1 MTMLTL
7 RAEALLLDM
16 DGTLVHSTTEV
27 ETVWRLWCQGH
38 RLDPA
43 PVLAMCHGVRS
54 REVIRALAPQLD
66 LAREVA
72 LLDELEILH
81 AGVAEAVAGART
93 LLAAL
98 APDRWALVT
107 SASLRVARHRLASA
121 GLPLPKLLIG
131 AEEVERGKPDP
142 EPYLLAAR
150 RLGLAPADCLVFE
163 DAPAGI
169 LSALQAGCPV
179 VQIGGDRR
187 LDPAVVAVI
196 PYWSQVTVVVKEA
209 GPLLVTLPTREAGN
223 KKPPASEGL
232 SGRGPGI
239 I

>member
-1 MTMLTL
+1 MTVLTL

-38 RLDPA
+38 RLDPE

-72 LLDELEILH
+72 LLDELEIQH
-81 AGVAEAVAGART
+81 AGVAEPIAGART
-93 LLAAL
+93 LLGAL
-98 APDRWALVT
+98 SPARWVLVT
-107 SASLRVARHRLASA
+107 SASQRVARHRLASA
-121 GLPLPKLLIG
+121 GLPLPRLLIG
-131 AEEVERGKPDP
+131 AEDVVRGKPDP

-169 LSALQAGCPV
+169 CSALQAGCQV
-179 VQIGGDRR
+179 VQIGGDKR
-187 LDPAVVAVI
+187 LDDGVRARLEDWRQI
-196 PYWSQVTVVVKEA
+196 RLTEDEA
-209 GPLLVTLPTREAGN
+209 GLQLCMANLLPD
-223 KKPPASEGL
+223 
-232 SGRGPGI
+232 
-239 I
+239 

>member
-1 MTMLTL
+1 MTVLTL

-72 LLDELEILH
+72 LLDELEIQH
-81 AGVAEAVAGART
+81 AGVAEPIAGART

-98 APDRWALVT
+98 PPARWALVT
-107 SASLRVARHRLASA
+107 SASKRVARHRLASA
-121 GLPLPKLLIG
+121 GLPLPRWLIG
-131 AEEVERGKPDP
+131 AEDVVRGKPDP

-169 LSALQAGCPV
+169 RSALQAGCQV
-179 VQIGGDRR
+179 VQIGGDKRFDGGVRAR
-187 LDPAVVAVI
+187 LEDWRQI
-196 PYWSQVTVVVKEA
+196 RLTEDEA
-209 GPLLVTLPTREAGN
+209 GLQLCMANLLPD
-223 KKPPASEGL
+223 
-232 SGRGPGI
+232 
-239 I
+239 

>member
-1 MTMLTL
+1 
-7 RAEALLLDM
+7 M

-72 LLDELEILH
+72 LLDELEIQH
-81 AGVAEAVAGART
+81 AGVAEPIAGART
-93 LLAAL
+93 LLGAL
-98 APDRWALVT
+98 SPARWVLVT
-107 SASLRVARHRLASA
+107 SASQRVARHRLASA
-121 GLPLPKLLIG
+121 GLPLPRLLIG
-131 AEEVERGKPDP
+131 AEDVVRGKPDP
-142 EPYLLAAR
+142 EPYLLVAR

-169 LSALQAGCPV
+169 RSALQAGCQV
-179 VQIGGDRR
+179 VQIGGDKR
-187 LDPAVVAVI
+187 LDGGVRARLEDWRQI
-196 PYWSQVTVVVKEA
+196 RLTEDEA
-209 GPLLVTLPTREAGN
+209 GLQLCMANLLPD
-223 KKPPASEGL
+223 
-232 SGRGPGI
+232 
-239 I
+239 

>member
-1 MTMLTL
+1 MTVLTL

-27 ETVWRLWCQGH
+27 ETVWRLWCQSH

-72 LLDELEILH
+72 LLDELEIQH
-81 AGVAEAVAGART
+81 AGVAEPIAGART
-93 LLAAL
+93 LLGAL
-98 APDRWALVT
+98 SPARWVLVT
-107 SASLRVARHRLASA
+107 SASQRVARHRLASA
-121 GLPLPKLLIG
+121 GLPLPRLLIG
-131 AEEVERGKPDP
+131 AEDVVRGKPDP

-150 RLGLAPADCLVFE
+150 QLGLAPADCLVFE

-169 LSALQAGCPV
+169 RSALQAGCQV
-179 VQIGGDRR
+179 VQIGGDKR
-187 LDPAVVAVI
+187 LDGGVRARLEDWRQI
-196 PYWSQVTVVVKEA
+196 RLTEDEA
-209 GPLLVTLPTREAGN
+209 GLQLCMANLLPD
-223 KKPPASEGL
+223 
-232 SGRGPGI
+232 
-239 I
+239 

>member
-27 ETVWRLWCQGH
+27 ETVWRLWCQSH
-38 RLDPA
+38 RLDPE

-72 LLDELEILH
+72 LLDELEIQH
-81 AGVAEAVAGART
+81 ARVAEPIAGART
-93 LLAAL
+93 LLGAL
-98 APDRWALVT
+98 SPARWALVT
-107 SASLRVARHRLASA
+107 SASQRVARHRLASA
-121 GLPLPKLLIG
+121 GLPLPRLLIG
-131 AEEVERGKPDP
+131 AEDVVRGKPDP

-150 RLGLAPADCLVFE
+150 QLGLAPADCLVFE

-169 LSALQAGCPV
+169 RSALQAGCQV
-179 VQIGGDRR
+179 VQIGGDKR
-187 LDPAVVAVI
+187 LDDGVRARLEDWRQI
-196 PYWSQVTVVVKEA
+196 RLTEDEA
-209 GPLLVTLPTREAGN
+209 GLQLCMANLLPD
-223 KKPPASEGL
+223 
-232 SGRGPGI
+232 
-239 I
+239 

>member
-72 LLDELEILH
+72 LLDELEIQH
-81 AGVAEAVAGART
+81 AGVAEPIAGART

-107 SASLRVARHRLASA
+107 SASQRVARHRLASA
-121 GLPLPKLLIG
+121 GLPLPRLLIG
-131 AEEVERGKPDP
+131 AEDVVRGKPDP

-150 RLGLAPADCLVFE
+150 QLGLAPADCLVFE

-169 LSALQAGCPV
+169 RSALQAGCQV
-179 VQIGGDRR
+179 VQIGGDKR
-187 LDPAVVAVI
+187 LDGGVRARLEDWRQI
-196 PYWSQVTVVVKEA
+196 RLTEDEA
-209 GPLLVTLPTREAGN
+209 GLQLCMANLLPD
-223 KKPPASEGL
+223 
-232 SGRGPGI
+232 
-239 I
+239 

>member
-72 LLDELEILH
+72 LLDELEIQH
-81 AGVAEAVAGART
+81 AGVAEPIAGART
-93 LLAAL
+93 LLGAL
-98 APDRWALVT
+98 SPARWALVT
-107 SASLRVARHRLASA
+107 SASQRVARHRLASA

-169 LSALQAGCPV
+169 RSALQAGCQV
-179 VQIGGDRR
+179 VQIGGDKR
-187 LDPAVVAVI
+187 LDDGVRARLEDWRQI
-196 PYWSQVTVVVKEA
+196 RLTEDEA
-209 GPLLVTLPTREAGN
+209 GLQLCMANLLPD
-223 KKPPASEGL
+223 
-232 SGRGPGI
+232 
-239 I
+239 

>member
-1 MTMLTL
+1 MTVLTL

-27 ETVWRLWCQGH
+27 ETVWRLWCQSH
-38 RLDPA
+38 RLDPE

-72 LLDELEILH
+72 LLDELEIQH
-81 AGVAEAVAGART
+81 AGVAEPIAGART
-93 LLAAL
+93 LLGAL
-98 APDRWALVT
+98 SPARWVLVT
-107 SASLRVARHRLASA
+107 SASQRVARHRLASA
-121 GLPLPKLLIG
+121 GLPLPRLLIG
-131 AEEVERGKPDP
+131 AEDVVRGKPDP

-169 LSALQAGCPV
+169 CSALQAGCQV
-179 VQIGGDRR
+179 VQIGGDKR
-187 LDPAVVAVI
+187 LDDGVRARLEDWRQI
-196 PYWSQVTVVVKEA
+196 RLTEDEA
-209 GPLLVTLPTREAGN
+209 GLQLCMANLLPD
-223 KKPPASEGL
+223 
-232 SGRGPGI
+232 
-239 I
+239 

>member
-72 LLDELEILH
+72 LLDELEIQH
-81 AGVAEAVAGART
+81 AGVAEPIAGART

-98 APDRWALVT
+98 PPARWALVT
-107 SASLRVARHRLASA
+107 SASQRVARHRLASA
-121 GLPLPKLLIG
+121 GLPLPRWLIG
-131 AEEVERGKPDP
+131 AEDVVWGKPDP

-169 LSALQAGCPV
+169 RSALQAGCQV
-179 VQIGGDRR
+179 VQIGGDKR
-187 LDPAVVAVI
+187 LDGGVRARLEDWRQI
-196 PYWSQVTVVVKEA
+196 RLTEDEA
-209 GPLLVTLPTREAGN
+209 GLQLCMANLLPD
-223 KKPPASEGL
+223 
-232 SGRGPGI
+232 
-239 I
+239 

>member
-1 MTMLTL
+1 MTVLTL

-27 ETVWRLWCQGH
+27 ETVWRLWCQSH
-38 RLDPA
+38 RLDPE

-72 LLDELEILH
+72 LLDELEIQH
-81 AGVAEAVAGART
+81 AGVAEPIAGART
-93 LLAAL
+93 LLGAL
-98 APDRWALVT
+98 SPARWALVT
-107 SASLRVARHRLASA
+107 SASQRVARHRLASA
-121 GLPLPKLLIG
+121 GLPLPRLLIG
-131 AEEVERGKPDP
+131 AEDVVRGKPDP

-169 LSALQAGCPV
+169 CSALQAGCQV
-179 VQIGGDRR
+179 VQIGGDKR
-187 LDPAVVAVI
+187 LDDGVRARLEDWRQI
-196 PYWSQVTVVVKEA
+196 RLTEDEA
-209 GPLLVTLPTREAGN
+209 GLQLCMANLLPD
-223 KKPPASEGL
+223 
-232 SGRGPGI
+232 
-239 I
+239 

>member
-1 MTMLTL
+1 MTVLTL

-27 ETVWRLWCQGH
+27 ETVWRLWCQSH
-38 RLDPA
+38 RLDPE

-72 LLDELEILH
+72 LLDELEIQH
-81 AGVAEAVAGART
+81 AGVAEPIAGART
-93 LLAAL
+93 LLGAL
-98 APDRWALVT
+98 SPARWALVT
-107 SASLRVARHRLASA
+107 SASQRVARHRLASA
-121 GLPLPKLLIG
+121 GLPLPRLLIG
-131 AEEVERGKPDP
+131 AEDVVRGKPDP

-150 RLGLAPADCLVFE
+150 QLDLAPADCLVFE

-169 LSALQAGCPV
+169 RSALQAGCQV

-187 LDPAVVAVI
+187 LDDGVRARLEDWRQI
-196 PYWSQVTVVVKEA
+196 RLTEDEA
-209 GPLLVTLPTREAGN
+209 GLQLCMANLLPD
-223 KKPPASEGL
+223 
-232 SGRGPGI
+232 
-239 I
+239 

>member
-1 MTMLTL
+1 MTVLTL

-38 RLDPA
+38 RLDPE

-72 LLDELEILH
+72 LLDELEIQH
-81 AGVAEAVAGART
+81 AGVAEPIAGART
-93 LLAAL
+93 LLGAL
-98 APDRWALVT
+98 SPARWVLVT
-107 SASLRVARHRLASA
+107 SASQRVARHRLASA
-121 GLPLPKLLIG
+121 GLPLPRLLIG
-131 AEEVERGKPDP
+131 AEDVVRGKPDP

-150 RLGLAPADCLVFE
+150 QLGLAPADCLVFE

-169 LSALQAGCPV
+169 RSALQAGCQV
-179 VQIGGDRR
+179 VQIGGDKR
-187 LDPAVVAVI
+187 LDDGVRARLEDWRQI
-196 PYWSQVTVVVKEA
+196 RLTEDEA
-209 GPLLVTLPTREAGN
+209 GLQLCMANLLPD
-223 KKPPASEGL
+223 
-232 SGRGPGI
+232 
-239 I
+239 

>member
-1 MTMLTL
+1 MTVLTL

-27 ETVWRLWCQGH
+27 ETVWRLWCQSH
-38 RLDPA
+38 RLDPE

-72 LLDELEILH
+72 LLDELEIQH
-81 AGVAEAVAGART
+81 AGVAEPIAGART
-93 LLAAL
+93 LLGAL
-98 APDRWALVT
+98 SPARWALVT
-107 SASLRVARHRLASA
+107 SASQRVARHRLASA
-121 GLPLPKLLIG
+121 GLPLPRLLIG
-131 AEEVERGKPDP
+131 AEDVVRGKPDP

-169 LSALQAGCPV
+169 RSALQAGCQV
-179 VQIGGDRR
+179 VQIGGDKR
-187 LDPAVVAVI
+187 LDDGVRARLEDWRQI
-196 PYWSQVTVVVKEA
+196 RLTEDEA
-209 GPLLVTLPTREAGN
+209 GLQLCMANLLPD
-223 KKPPASEGL
+223 
-232 SGRGPGI
+232 
-239 I
+239 

>member
-1 MTMLTL
+1 MTVLTL

-27 ETVWRLWCQGH
+27 ETVWRLWCQSH
-38 RLDPA
+38 RLDPE

-72 LLDELEILH
+72 LLDELEIQH
-81 AGVAEAVAGART
+81 AGVAEPIAGART
-93 LLAAL
+93 LLGAL
-98 APDRWALVT
+98 SPARWVLVT
-107 SASLRVARHRLASA
+107 SASQRVARHRLASA

-169 LSALQAGCPV
+169 CSALQAGCQV
-179 VQIGGDRR
+179 VQIGGDKR
-187 LDPAVVAVI
+187 LDDGVRARLEDWRQI
-196 PYWSQVTVVVKEA
+196 RLTEDEA
-209 GPLLVTLPTREAGN
+209 GLQLCMANLLPD
-223 KKPPASEGL
+223 
-232 SGRGPGI
+232 
-239 I
+239 